1 MNKLKTKE
9 NKGITI
15 IALVITIVI
24 LIVLAGLT
32 INMLIGENGII
43 TKASIA
49 KTSTELAKYK
59 EELSQWK
66 INKKMEDNNFAEDT
80 LSAGKNNLVY
90 GGMKQEGNIKTI
102 IQDLDDS
109 YLDEVEIIKGELIIN
124 TTNKSKLEGS
134 KIAEVSSNP
143 YIIKDG
149 ELKSAGANLELMSSD

>member
-49 KTSTELAKYK
+49 KSSTELAKYK

-66 INKKMEDNNFAEDT
+66 INKKMEDNKFVEDT
-80 LSAGKNNLVY
+80 LSAGKNNLSYNGV
-90 GGMKQEGNIKTI
+90 KQEGNIKTI
-102 IQDLDDS
+102 IKDMA
-109 YLDEVEIIKGELIIN
+109 DEYIDELEIIKGELIIN
-124 TTNKSKLEGS
+124 TVQKNK
-134 KIAEVSSNP
+134 I
-143 YIIKDG
+143 
-149 ELKSAGANLELMSSD
+149 